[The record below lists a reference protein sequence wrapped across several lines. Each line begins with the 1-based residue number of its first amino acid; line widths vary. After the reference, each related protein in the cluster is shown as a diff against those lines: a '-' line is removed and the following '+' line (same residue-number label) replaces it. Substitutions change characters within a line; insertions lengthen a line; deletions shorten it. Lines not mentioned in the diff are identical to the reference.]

1 MMVTVAKSLDIPI
14 KILIP
19 RPPDADDP
27 SRAFGMLGLGDIVL
41 PGFMIGM
48 ALRFDLYLQY
58 LRLQRTTRSDEGSMP
73 KDDKESNVQST
84 AKLAYT
90 PPMRH
95 WSSRLWTSHR
105 LLPPMFASGSFRKT
119 YFTTSLLGYIAGMID
134 SRLFCT
140 SSQRYSLHCC

>member
-58 LRLQRTTRSDEGSMP
+58 LRLQRTPKSDEGP
-73 KDDKESNVQST
+73 VLKDEKEPNAQAT

-95 WSSRLWTSHR
+95 WSSRVWTSPR
-105 LLPPMFASGSFRKT
+105 LLPPM
-119 YFTTSLLGYIAGMID
+119 
-134 SRLFCT
+134 
-140 SSQRYSLHCC
+140 